1 MHLKHIA
8 PGIFS
13 ITLIS
18 MLAAC
23 STVKNPTA
31 TYNLQRFVVPEVA
44 AQSWRPAI
52 YAGVAQTHKV
62 VLPVHNSQQPNFSC
76 NNQTKCKNE
85 EPIFSMLAL
94 SVAPGVVFHYNT
106 ALRRVSATWQ
116 YAGEYAGQAKAGNF
130 SQALVLGYGLFKDSG
145 NFGDASEI
153 ADANPTLSWDQSTHS
168 MDIGWV
174 AGYRLNDNWLLY
186 GGPFVLKQDVDLSS
200 RFMASGDGYE
210 TIHAKQNFK
219 GTQVGANIATQYRL
233 SRRTTVNLELVSA
246 KYRMEQSQKTNTQLN
261 LMLGIHF

>member
-1 MHLKHIA
+1 MHLKQIA
-8 PGIFS
+8 PGVFS

-23 STVKNPTA
+23 STVKNPTT
-31 TYNLQRFVVPEVA
+31 TYSLQRFVVPEVA

-62 VLPVHNSQQPNFSC
+62 VLPVHSAQQPNFSC
-76 NNQTKCKNE
+76 NDQTKCKNE

-145 NFGDASEI
+145 NFGDASVVV
-153 ADANPTLSWDQSTHS
+153 DANPTLSWDQSTQS
-168 MDIGWV
+168 IDIGWV
-174 AGYRLNDNWLLY
+174 AGYRLNDHWLLY

-200 RFMASGDGYE
+200 RFMAPGDGYE
-210 TIHAKQNFK
+210 TMNAKQNFK